1 MSDLSRQIIGK
12 QAAELGFIRDPFEK
26 VYRLVDILRFF
37 ENVPLLSKNLALKG
51 GTAINLTIFK
61 LPRLS
66 VDIDLD
72 FTENLPLKEMLDARK
87 IICDTM
93 ERFMSGNGY
102 VLNSTKSRQ
111 YHTLDSFVYHYLNT
125 GGVKDNIKI
134 EINYSLRSHVLPLT
148 RRAIE
153 TLGVFASA
161 TVLSLNSIEIFGAKI
176 VALLT
181 RAAARDLY
189 DVYNMICH
197 NLFDTVQEELLR
209 KCIVFY
215 VAVGTDSAPEEIDLG
230 KVDSIAE
237 HEIKT
242 ALAPV
247 LRKKERFNLTDAK
260 ERVRKYL
267 SELLILTDNERKFLS
282 AFRKREYCPGLLF
295 DGETLERL
303 RNHPMALWK
312 CAPRK

>member
-1 MSDLSRQIIGK
+1 
-12 QAAELGFIRDPFEK
+12 
-26 VYRLVDILRFF
+26 
-37 ENVPLLSKNLALKG
+37 
-51 GTAINLTIFK
+51 
-61 LPRLS
+61 

-72 FTENLPLKEMLDARK
+72 FTENLPLEEMMDARK
-87 IICDTM
+87 IICATI
-93 ERFMSGNGY
+93 ERFMNGNGY
-102 VLNSTKSRQ
+102 VRNAIKSRQ
-111 YHTLDSFVYHYLNT
+111 YHTLDSLVYHYLNT

-148 RRAIE
+148 RRAIA
-153 TLGVFASA
+153 TLGIFTST
-161 TVLSLNSIEIFGAKI
+161 TVHSLDPIEIFGAKI

-189 DVYNMICH
+189 DVYNMVCH
-197 NLFDTVQEELLR
+197 NLFDTAQEELLR

-215 VAVGTDSAPEEIDLG
+215 TAVGADSVPEEINLE
-230 KVDSIAE
+230 KLDSIVE

-247 LRKKERFNLTDAK
+247 LRKKERFGLADA
-260 ERVRKYL
+260 RARARKYL
-267 SELLILTDNERKFLS
+267 SGLLVLTENERNFLS

-295 DGETLERL
+295 DGEVLERL

-312 CAPRK
+312 CVK